1 MIEALRP
8 LAARRWVEVRPER
21 PPLAGALLIGNG
33 KAPSSKVSFLFF
45 DAHGEP
51 AMVAKVAR
59 NDVAER
65 ALRDE
70 LEALEAVRATG
81 AASVREGAPTP
92 MGLERVDGRA
102 TLLLTGLAGR
112 PLYAAYHTPGHTS
125 DRGVVTADF
134 AAAGDWLAR
143 FQRETAV
150 GADPVGP
157 AFVASFVEPILS
169 RYRDDIGWDDVE
181 EALFGDVAERLAAL
195 EGTPIPLAASHGD
208 FWMGNLLLEGG
219 RVTGVIDWEVAGVAR
234 TPFRD
239 LYKFP
244 TSYAFYMDRAWPGRG
259 GAVPGHPGRED
270 SEGRWRRFGDWPNL
284 LGFGHAFFG
293 TGWFPE
299 LVRAWVGRHLEVLGL
314 PPDVNAVF
322 FPLFLAEQA
331 TALDVPEFRDG
342 YRSLVHAAAAESSQ
356 SWLWAAGSPARR
368 PAR

>member
-1 MIEALRP
+1 VIESLRP
-8 LAARRWVEVRPER
+8 IAARRWRDLFPER

-45 DAHGEP
+45 DGRGEP
-51 AMVAKVAR
+51 AVVAKVAR

-65 ALRDE
+65 ALGDE
-70 LEALEAVRATG
+70 LQALEAVRATG
-81 AASVREGAPTP
+81 APSVLDGAPTP

-102 TLLLTGLAGR
+102 TLMLTGLAGR

-125 DRGVVTADF
+125 DARIVAADF
-134 AAAGDWLAR
+134 TAAADWLAR
-143 FQRETAV
+143 FQRETAAGAARV
-150 GADPVGP
+150 GPEFVRSFVDPVL
-157 AFVASFVEPILS
+157 A
-169 RYRDDIGWDDVE
+169 RYRRDVGWDDVE
-181 EALFGDVAERLAAL
+181 DAFFADVGERLRAL
-195 EGTPIPLAASHGD
+195 DGTPIPLAASHGD

-270 SEGRWRRFGDWPNL
+270 AGGRWRRFGDWPNL

-293 TGWFPE
+293 EGWFPE
-299 LVRAWVGRHLEVLGL
+299 LVRRWVDRQLGELGL
-314 PPDVNAVF
+314 PAEVNAAF

-342 YRSLVHAAAAESSQ
+342 YRSLLHALAAERSQ
-356 SWLWAAGSPARR
+356 TWLWAAGSPTGDNPR
-368 PAR
+368 